1 MTSPMTSSMGA
12 GNVIYGRRRTADT
25 SVVNGQLSAGRTKAD
40 DAPPLAPPYEG
51 GRRQSMDC
59 LNRDRGGNDA
69 LSNPASPQTA
79 RVAFHSRR
87 SCQPDSPPS

>member
-40 DAPPLAPPYEG
+40 DAPPLAPPL
-51 GRRQSMDC
+51 RRGEEAVD
-59 LNRDRGGNDA
+59 G
-69 LSNPASPQTA
+69 LSESG
-79 RVAFHSRR
+79 SRR
-87 SCQPDSPPS
+87 E